1 MGYGTRNCVGTQP
14 FPPYSFTKCFVSCAE
29 VSQLSHSPL
38 GWCWLP
44 LPLTLPRNCSA
55 WLIWVGHFIL
65 TAQHPPQASASLCV
79 TGFVLAALP
88 CQLWCKTHRKE
99 TVLAKKCKDFTSQ
112 TWSLSQKLVEL
123 LGVHWT
129 RWCCASP
136 IKRIYI
142 MKFWKI
148 SSLLSNMWWHYYH
161 HYHYCRYYLYWF
173 NFL

>member
-1 MGYGTRNCVGTQP
+1 MQRSP
-14 FPPYSFTKCFVSCAE
+14 SFHMALWADAGCPCLLPCQEIALLGSFGLVIS
-29 VSQLSHSPL
+29 SSRHSIHCRL
-38 GWCWLP
+38 QQ
-44 LPLTLPRNCSA
+44 
-55 WLIWVGHFIL
+55 V
-65 TAQHPPQASASLCV
+65 CV

-88 CQLWCKTHRKE
+88 CQLWCKTHQRE

-129 RWCCASP
+129 HWYCASP
-136 IKRIYI
+136 IKRIFI

-161 HYHYCRYYLYWF
+161 HYHYCCYYLYWF